1 MRIHSCQLAVG
12 RLERSHVPG
21 QAVIPMGPPPEG
33 SQPPAVPPGD
43 PPQRGVTAWG
53 ADTPTQRGGHV
64 GFLIFSPLPS
74 SHHLPNS
81 HAPTP
86 ASCVVRKEGAPGGHA
101 GTSSHLGTLRHSP
114 RLARHLLIPQA
125 PKSKLSPFLPVA
137 KG

>member
-64 GFLIFSPLPS
+64 GYLDFFLLLFPLATTSPIPTLP
-74 SHHLPNS
+74 
-81 HAPTP
+81 
-86 ASCVVRKEGAPGGHA
+86 
-101 GTSSHLGTLRHSP
+101 
-114 RLARHLLIPQA
+114 PQ
-125 PKSKLSPFLPVA
+125 LHV
-137 KG
+137 